1 MLKHVDLLA
10 GHPRAEPHHVRAC
23 GSGLGVERREHP
35 EPEPDRRLV
44 DRPLP
49 PGPVDVVA
57 LGGLQGVDRLG
68 DAAGVGHGQ
77 PASAVVLQLAVVLV
91 HELLAKDGRN
101 ARNFLL
107 PKSVSHR

>member
-1 MLKHVDLLA
+1 M
-10 GHPRAEPHHVRAC
+10 
-23 GSGLGVERREHP
+23 REC
-35 EPEPDRRLV
+35 
-44 DRPLP
+44 
-49 PGPVDVVA
+49 DVVA
-57 LGGLQGVDRLG
+57 LGGLRGVDRLG

-107 PKSVSHR
+107 PKSVSHRSLSHPFNLISS